1 MLHIHHDYQS
11 RDENPK
17 LDVVL
22 CCVVAV
28 VFSAHVTLRV
38 LELLPD
44 MSANVGAELV
54 IGLHAAST
62 DGFILILW
70 RSE

>member
-1 MLHIHHDYQS
+1 MRSLVLHIHHDYQS

-22 CCVVAV
+22 YCVVAV
-28 VFSAHVTLRV
+28 VFSAHVALRV
-38 LELLPD
+38 LELLSD

-54 IGLHAAST
+54 VGLHAAST
-62 DGFILILW
+62 DSFVLIF
-70 RSE
+70 